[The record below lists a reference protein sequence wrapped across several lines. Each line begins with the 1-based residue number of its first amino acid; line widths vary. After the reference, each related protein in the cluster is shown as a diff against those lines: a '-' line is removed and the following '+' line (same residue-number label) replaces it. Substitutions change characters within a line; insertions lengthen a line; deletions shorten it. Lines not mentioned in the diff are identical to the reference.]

1 LPPEPGRFALRQ
13 LLLVESGGMPAMHLV
28 SVHGEVRYLLN
39 RLVGLPVIPPPMMTM
54 SAFDGSVACLL

>member
-1 LPPEPGRFALRQ
+1 
-13 LLLVESGGMPAMHLV
+13 MHLV